1 MKRVGLLGGAFD
13 PPHEGHLRL
22 AHLAW
27 EHLELDALRFLPAF
41 IAPLK
46 PNPAAPPA
54 ARLEMLRQMLAG
66 TPYGIEEVEMERN
79 DGPSFT
85 AATLE
90 LLSKREPEAGWILVM
105 GSDQAANFPQWR
117 SAGKILEMASIAI
130 AQRPCETGHLDSAL
144 ANVLLARLSDSWS
157 GAPGEAI
164 LLPSTDLEL
173 SSSAIKAQLA
183 NGKEPDGLPPP
194 VKTAIAQNSIY
205 R

>member
-22 AHLAW
+22 ANLAW
-27 EHLELDALRFLPAF
+27 EHLGLDALRFLPAF
-41 IAPLK
+41 VAPLK

-66 TPYGIEEVEMERN
+66 TPYEIEEAEMERN

-90 LLSKREPEAGWILVM
+90 LLSKREPDARWILVM

-117 SAGKILEMASIAI
+117 SAGKILNTASIAI
-130 AQRPCETGHLDSAL
+130 ALRPSETGLLEAAL
-144 ANVLLARLSDSWS
+144 PNVLKARLSNSWS

-183 NGKEPDGLPPP
+183 KGIEPCGLPPK
-194 VKTAIAQNSIY
+194 VKTAITQNSIY